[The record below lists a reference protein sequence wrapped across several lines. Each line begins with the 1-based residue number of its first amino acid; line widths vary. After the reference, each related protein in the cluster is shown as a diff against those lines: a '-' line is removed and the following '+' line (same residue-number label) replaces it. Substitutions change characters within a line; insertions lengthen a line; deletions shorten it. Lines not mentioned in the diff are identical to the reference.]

1 MTVEQDAVYQGLLR
15 PTKIVGLPILAAAIW
30 GITSFV
36 IFLWSES
43 VWTIAFVAITYPVLW
58 GLTQWDQNFFN
69 VIAVTTNH
77 FGVNP
82 NKRLWGGYSYEP

>member
-36 IFLWSES
+36 IFL
-43 VWTIAFVAITYPVLW
+43 
-58 GLTQWDQNFFN
+58 
-69 VIAVTTNH
+69 
-77 FGVNP
+77 
-82 NKRLWGGYSYEP
+82 